1 MILDSTLLRSLS
13 TTVLIG
19 VLTDF
24 SLKER
29 VRQFLIGL
37 SDTPKH
43 NIWTENSDFID
54 HFIPIV
60 LKLKDLVD

>member
-1 MILDSTLLRSLS
+1 
-13 TTVLIG
+13 

-29 VRQFLIGL
+29 VRQFFNGL

-43 NIWTENSDFID
+43 NNWTENSDLIGRS
-54 HFIPIV
+54 IPVI
-60 LKLKDLVD
+60 LTFKDFP

>member
-1 MILDSTLLRSLS
+1 
-13 TTVLIG
+13 VLIG

-29 VRQFLIGL
+29 VRQFFIGL